1 MAKTF
6 SGLGTTAGLSSDRT
20 SMIGMV
26 AGQGFF
32 ETDTKLLWYYD
43 GAAWQRV
50 HPAGSVVQTVWL
62 RYDTGA
68 AYLANTSGSVMTGLA
83 ITITPRYASS
93 KILLHWMINGEPSNP
108 AAYNMVFRVGKDGS
122 VMTSPAGY
130 NTYAGNVNYSGVAV
144 ISAYDGDY
152 NSTPQNISMLFMD
165 DGTLSTTT
173 RTYAPI
179 VCKSNTADGDAY
191 YYINRSAGNVTQ
203 AFESGICTCVAQ
215 EIMV

>member
-1 MAKTF
+1 LAKAF
-6 SGLGTTAGLSSDRT
+6 GGLGTTAGLAADRSAMT
-20 SMIGMV
+20 GMS

-43 GAAWQRV
+43 GVAWQRV

-68 AYLANTSGSVMTGLA
+68 AYLANLSGSSMTNLG
-83 ITITPRYASS
+83 ITITPKYASS
-93 KILLHWMINGEPSNP
+93 KILLQWMINGEPSNP

-130 NTYAGNVNYSGVAV
+130 NTYAGNVNYSGISV

-152 NSTPQNISMLFMD
+152 NSTPQNISILFMD
-165 DGTLSTTT
+165 DGTLSTAS

-203 AFESGICTCVAQ
+203 AFESGVCTGYAM